1 MFDVSVDLWI
11 LFPVCMIIPLS
22 YLLESDGFLDSGA
35 GGDDGLVILSS
46 KIRSFGV
53 LRCFVRESYLWFL
66 RSGIGSWRWF

>member
-11 LFPVCMIIPLS
+11 LFPVCMIISLS

-35 GGDDGLVILSS
+35 GGDVGLVILSS

-53 LRCFVRESYLWFL
+53 
-66 RSGIGSWRWF
+66 